1 MYKKYDI
8 KKEIHLLCIHDI
20 ILHKI
25 GLVRIV
31 SSFPSI
37 LYFVTDM
44 FFKINGR
51 ICSFEK
57 RKKVYRFPFH
67 LPFHPHVSK
76 HVFYDYIH

>member
-44 FFKINGR
+44 FFKTNGR

-67 LPFHPHVSK
+67 PHVSK

>member
-44 FFKINGR
+44 FFKTNGR

-57 RKKVYRFPFH
+57 KNNSMKKT
-67 LPFHPHVSK
+67 LS
-76 HVFYDYIH
+76 